1 MTTAD
6 RTHPQDEASRG
17 GTRLGRRGFL
27 AGATGLLAA
36 GLAGC
41 AGGSPTPSGQPAGPG
56 FPVRIPNKFG
66 TAEIPAAPGK
76 IVSLGI
82 TDHDVLLPLGI
93 VPAGL
98 TPWGPWESGVGPWVE
113 PMLGQAKPKQL
124 GTDVDVEAVITLMP
138 DLILGVQSALTQD
151 QYNRLSAFKPV
162 VAQPPKAIDYGV
174 NWRVQ
179 AETIGQA
186 LGKKAEVDELI
197 AATQA
202 LIDQT
207 RQANPLFEGRTH
219 VTVRTDSAGTYAAY
233 TKQDARTALLEQLGL
248 KLAPSI
254 DGMDS
259 GGKFN
264 VKVSKEQVSL
274 LDADVV
280 IVTTAKPTDV
290 AAVKADPLLNNLPA
304 AKRGSL
310 LLLDD
315 YDLTMALGSATVS
328 SIPFA
333 LDKLT
338 PQLTG
343 ALQKL

>member
-1 MTTAD
+1 MTSAD
-6 RTHPQDEASRG
+6 RTHPRVEPFG

-36 GLAGC
+36 GLAAC
-41 AGGSPTPSGQPAGPG
+41 AGGSPAPSGQAAGPG

-76 IVSLGI
+76 VVSLGI
-82 TDHDVLLPLGI
+82 TDHDVLLPLGV
-93 VPAGL
+93 VPVGL
-98 TPWGPWESGVGPWVE
+98 TAWGPWESGVGPWVE

-124 GTDVDVEAVITLMP
+124 GSDVDVEAVIALMP
-138 DLILGVQSALTQD
+138 DVVLGVQSALTQD
-151 QYNRLSAFKPV
+151 QFNRLNAFKPV
-162 VAQPPKAIDYGV
+162 VAQPPGTIDYGV
-174 NWRVQ
+174 DWRLQ
-179 AETIGQA
+179 AETIGRA
-186 LGKKAEVDELI
+186 LGEEDAANRLI
-197 AATQA
+197 AETQA
-202 LIDQT
+202 RIEQVRAD
-207 RQANPLFEGRTH
+207 NPKFEGRTH
-219 VTVRTDSAGTYAAY
+219 VTVRTDSAGNYAAY

-254 DGMDS
+254 ESMDS

-290 AAVKADPLLNNLPA
+290 AAVRADPLLNNLPA
-304 AKRGSL
+304 AKRGAL
-310 LLLDD
+310 VVLDD

-328 SIPFA
+328 SIPFTLDNLVPKIDEA
-333 LDKLT
+333 LAK
-338 PQLTG
+338 
-343 ALQKL
+343 A